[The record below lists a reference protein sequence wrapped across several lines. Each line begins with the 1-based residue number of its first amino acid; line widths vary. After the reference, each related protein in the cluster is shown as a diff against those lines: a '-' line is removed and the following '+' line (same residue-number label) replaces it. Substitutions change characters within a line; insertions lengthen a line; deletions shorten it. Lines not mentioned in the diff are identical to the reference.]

1 MKKSNTSSFQDNI
14 RYMVVVYSLVPVF
27 IVTCMSLLLVVFLW
41 NYTITQQNVKYND
54 NISQQLS
61 TMYSTYSDALT
72 QMTSYSAE
80 DSKTVFPDTQ
90 QLYEVLYQLKNQGE
104 YKNSFYI
111 LDSKQGQ
118 LFTYGTKEADH
129 LTKPEYFDWGIMKK
143 LKESPGEISTCLQ
156 DKKLYIG
163 LLQQFNQQSYYYVF
177 VISASD
183 LQASLSLNSRSLIL
197 ADSMG
202 WIWYS
207 NTNAFRDNLSRYEY
221 YTLEKNTFTNYNG
234 NRYYITQNTLRDMDI
249 NVITLADTE
258 NSHTIIMLI
267 FITSVAIFLSIVLI
281 TFFSSKKM
289 AVEYTRDIDDIA
301 EAFEQVQNGNLDIK
315 LYTQSSKEFQT
326 IGKDFNYMVDGLK
339 QQIAQNREMAENVAF
354 AQVKQLESQFNPHFL
369 FNTLDNIRFMTKID
383 IDAADKMIVSLS
395 RLLRYSIRDARDELT
410 VEEDLDNLQSY
421 FNILQIRFNKRFSYD
436 IDIQPSI
443 MQCLIPKL
451 LIQPLIE
458 NAVKYGFSGQ
468 ETLHVSIRGYQ
479 QNNHLI
485 FECQDNGAGMSQ
497 ELLQELQSQLSQE
510 NNTSSHMG
518 LHNIH
523 RRIQLMYKEDFG
535 MNIASQQGVGTTII
549 LTMPCKK

>member
-249 NVITLADTE
+249 NVITLQ
-258 NSHTIIMLI
+258 
-267 FITSVAIFLSIVLI
+267 
-281 TFFSSKKM
+281 K
-289 AVEYTRDIDDIA
+289 
-301 EAFEQVQNGNLDIK
+301 
-315 LYTQSSKEFQT
+315 
-326 IGKDFNYMVDGLK
+326 
-339 QQIAQNREMAENVAF
+339 
-354 AQVKQLESQFNPHFL
+354 
-369 FNTLDNIRFMTKID
+369 
-383 IDAADKMIVSLS
+383 
-395 RLLRYSIRDARDELT
+395 T
-410 VEEDLDNLQSY
+410 VT
-421 FNILQIRFNKRFSYD
+421 
-436 IDIQPSI
+436 P
-443 MQCLIPKL
+443 
-451 LIQPLIE
+451 
-458 NAVKYGFSGQ
+458 
-468 ETLHVSIRGYQ
+468 
-479 QNNHLI
+479 
-485 FECQDNGAGMSQ
+485 
-497 ELLQELQSQLSQE
+497 
-510 NNTSSHMG
+510 
-518 LHNIH
+518 
-523 RRIQLMYKEDFG
+523 
-535 MNIASQQGVGTTII
+535 
-549 LTMPCKK
+549 